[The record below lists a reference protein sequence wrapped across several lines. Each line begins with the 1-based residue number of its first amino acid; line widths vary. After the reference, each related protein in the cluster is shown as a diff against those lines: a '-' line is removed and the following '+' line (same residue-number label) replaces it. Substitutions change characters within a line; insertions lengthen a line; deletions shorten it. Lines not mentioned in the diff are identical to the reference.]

1 MAVKIGL
8 KKAYYAKM
16 TNDVEGSVTYDVPV
30 PLVLAQQV
38 QVNPRVNRVQ
48 VPGDDIIAE
57 DITQCLGADLTI
69 QRTQFT
75 LDEEAILLGRPKDA
89 DGGVYG
95 GTFDNPPYIA
105 FGYMRTF
112 NDGSGLYVWV
122 LKTRFTPSS
131 STADTKQPDNIN
143 PQYDAMSAS
152 SITRKA
158 DGAWIYSKKSND
170 PNFASTFFT
179 KATLEKL
186 ANVASQTYGQ
196 PATVESVAEL
206 PSTGTPGVIYHLTT
220 DDTFSYWDGSKF
232 VTIDATGEAA

>member
-57 DITQCLGADLTI
+57 DIAQCLGADLII

-95 GTFDNPPYIA
+95 GTFDNPPYVA

-112 NDGSGLYVWV
+112 NDGSALYVWI
-122 LKTRFTPSS
+122 LKTMFTPSS
-131 STADTKQPDNIN
+131 STADTKQPDN
-143 PQYDAMSAS
+143 
-152 SITRKA
+152 
-158 DGAWIYSKKSND
+158 
-170 PNFASTFFT
+170 
-179 KATLEKL
+179 
-186 ANVASQTYGQ
+186 
-196 PATVESVAEL
+196 
-206 PSTGTPGVIYHLTT
+206 
-220 DDTFSYWDGSKF
+220 
-232 VTIDATGEAA
+232 